1 MPEKQQGRPKGRPII
16 MRESETLSRKRCN
29 MSISE
34 LDRMNKKPCPC
45 GKEHSFDSDVI
56 VGEGVINQL
65 PEVLD
70 KFSAKKV
77 YLIADINTYAAAGE
91 EVCKI
96 LEESGI
102 CVHKYVFNQ
111 KHLHPDETSV
121 GLAIM
126 NIDMSVDAVVG
137 VGSGVINDISKIVA
151 NVSNKPYIIVGT
163 APSMDGYAS
172 ATSSMTRDGFKIS
185 LDSKC
190 ADVIIG
196 DVNILSKAPLKLFA
210 TGLGDML
217 AKYVSICE
225 WRIANIV
232 VGEYYCEEVAD
243 LVRKSL
249 KKCVDNAEGLLKG
262 DKQAVAAVFEGLV
275 ISGVAMNFAG
285 CSRPASGIEHY
296 FSHLWDMRSVE
307 FGTPAE
313 LHGIQ
318 CALGTLIAIRL
329 YEKIKEIKPDRE
341 KALKSAE
348 KFSFDLWSEELR
360 KFLGKGAE
368 NMIALEAEQKKYD
381 SEKHKK
387 RLDLI
392 IENWDEILKIIDEE
406 LPSSKYIAELM
417 DKFSIPKTMEDIG
430 VGSDIYETT
439 FLATKDIR
447 DKYILSRLCWDLGID
462 IL

>member
-1 MPEKQQGRPKGRPII
+1 
-16 MRESETLSRKRCN
+16 
-29 MSISE
+29 MSIPE
-34 LDRMNKKPCPC
+34 LDKLNNKSCAC
-45 GKEHSFDSDVI
+45 LKEHSFDSDVI
-56 VGEGVINQL
+56 VGEGVINKL
-65 PEVLD
+65 PEVLSR
-70 KFSAKKV
+70 FSAKKV
-77 YLIADINTYAAAGE
+77 YLIADVNTYDAAGE

-96 LEESGI
+96 LEDAEIS
-102 CVHKYVFNQ
+102 VHKYIFNQ

-126 NIDMSVDAVVG
+126 NIDMSCDAIVA

-151 NVSNKPYIIVGT
+151 NVSSKPYIIVGT

-196 DVNILSKAPLKLFA
+196 DINIISKAPMKLFA

-232 VGEYYCEEVAD
+232 VGEYYCEEIAD

-249 KKCVDNAEGLLKG
+249 KKCVDNADGLLKG
-262 DKQAVAAVFEGLV
+262 DKKAAAAVFEGLV

-318 CALGTLIAIRL
+318 CALGTLFALRS
-329 YEKIKEIKPDRE
+329 YEKLKSIKPDKE
-341 KALKSAE
+341 KALKFVE
-348 KFSFDLWSEELR
+348 NFSFEAWSEELR
-360 KFLGKGAE
+360 KFLGKGAD
-368 NMIALEAEQKKYD
+368 NMIALEEKQKKYD
-381 SEKHKK
+381 VEKHRK
-387 RLDLI
+387 RLEII

-406 LPSSKYIAELM
+406 LPSSEEVENLM
-417 DKFSIPKTMEDIG
+417 DKFSIPKTMDEIG
-430 VGSDIYETT
+430 VGEDIYEMT

-447 DKYILSRLCWDLGID
+447 DKYILSRLCWDLGET

>member
-1 MPEKQQGRPKGRPII
+1 
-16 MRESETLSRKRCN
+16 
-29 MSISE
+29 MSIPE
-34 LDRMNKKPCPC
+34 LEIMNKKPCSC
-45 GKEHSFDSDVI
+45 SKEHSFDSDVI
-56 VGEGVINQL
+56 VGEGVINKL
-65 PEVLD
+65 PEVLSR
-70 KFSAKKV
+70 FSAKKV
-77 YLIADINTYAAAGE
+77 YLIADVNTYDAAGE

-96 LEESGI
+96 LENGGI
-102 CVHKYVFNQ
+102 SVHKYIFNH
-111 KHLHPDETSV
+111 KHLHPDETTV

-126 NIDMSVDAVVG
+126 NIDMSCDAVVG

-151 NVSNKPYIIVGT
+151 NVSSKPYIIVGT

-172 ATSSMTRDGFKIS
+172 ATSSMTRDGLKIS

-196 DVNILSKAPLKLFA
+196 DINIISKAPLKLFA
-210 TGLGDML
+210 AGLGDML

-249 KKCVDNAEGLLKG
+249 KKCVDNADGLLKG
-262 DKQAVAAVFEGLV
+262 DKQAAAAVFEGLV

-318 CALGTLIAIRL
+318 CALGTLLTIRL
-329 YEKIKEIKPDRE
+329 YEKLRNIKPDKE
-341 KALKSAE
+341 KALKNAE
-348 KFSFDLWSEELR
+348 NFSFEAWSEELR

-368 NMIALEAEQKKYD
+368 AVIAAEAQAQKYD
-381 SEKHKK
+381 VERHKK
-387 RLDLI
+387 RLEI
-392 IENWDEILKIIDEE
+392 ICDNWDEILKIIDEE
-406 LPSSKYIAELM
+406 LPSSEEIEKLM
-417 DKFSIPKTMEDIG
+417 DKFSIPKTMDEIG
-430 VGSDIYETT
+430 VGEDIYEMT

-447 DKYILSRLCWDLGID
+447 DKYILSRLCWDSGENL
-462 IL
+462 L